1 MQLASYGARV
11 LTRKAPQSARSL
23 HVLRPQSGG
32 SLGQKLLTQTRLA
45 LNRFVTHLT
54 TPGTGTVSV
63 SRSFHAVN
71 PSIHQR
77 LSFAARNTLSRP
89 LAPQFLPRGP
99 VVPRGMTQVGL
110 GTARNFSSGRPIFQQ
125 LADNIPI
132 AGRAF
137 YEADW
142 ELNMHKE
149 RLHMRRPSKKAAKQA
164 SKELLKPTVTKV
176 KAASAATVDSET
188 ELEHYFPAPLEADVT
203 TYLLIPLA
211 PTPTARA
218 PLPEFPLAL
227 PHPSTS
233 GTGASDGRLPLPAL
247 LALHDAHEA
256 HSLRVSSLFHR
267 LDTADVWTKG
277 VLCSA
282 YASSANAEGVCT
294 VLKVEFRGWSK
305 AAVRGVIGESGT
317 GWCVLEETRATL
329 DSLHEEDEDA
339 LSDASSLLSG
349 RASPMAQAA
358 EMDPAQS
365 FILPT
370 LDFSSDF
377 LARSSPS
384 PSSHGDS
391 FFTHPNTS
399 AESDLSLSS
408 GGWSDHTHDFLT
420 VDPPSENG
428 WFEAQ
433 VGADPW
439 LDVERDN
446 TGGWQM
452 GFSSQFSSRLTS
464 PGPMESVF
472 A

>member
-1 MQLASYGARV
+1 MQLAS
-11 LTRKAPQSARSL
+11 PQSARSL
-23 HVLRPQSGG
+23 HVSSGASQTLR
-32 SLGQKLLTQTRLA
+32 QKLLTQTRLA
-45 LNRFVTHLT
+45 LNRFVTQLT

-63 SRSFHAVN
+63 SRSFHAAN
-71 PSIHQR
+71 PSIQQR

-218 PLPEFPLAL
+218 PLPD
-227 PHPSTS
+227 
-233 GTGASDGRLPLPAL
+233 DGRLPLPAL

-277 VLCSA
+277 VVCSA

-317 GWCVLEETRATL
+317 GWCVLEETRSLL

-349 RASPMAQAA
+349 RASPMAQVA

-384 PSSHGDS
+384 HSSHGDS
-391 FFTHPNTS
+391 FFTHPNNS

-433 VGADPW
+433 LGADPW

-464 PGPMESVF
+464 PEPMESVF